1 MCHIGHIRYAIH
13 GFFPLFFRD
22 LYVIQAYRE
31 MYGFVELVY
40 FLEFIHL
47 SINNKC
53 DQDAKSYNF
62 TVKMIFLYDRVIGQ
76 RIEYGVGQTAVV
88 VRGAVLCEED
98 RGNAGRIFDGP
109 LWLRAHDR

>member
-53 DQDAKSYNF
+53 DQDAKSYDF

-76 RIEYGVGQTAVV
+76 RIEYGVGQTGVQSFVRKIEAMPVV
-88 VRGAVLCEED
+88 TTMERMTCSTSYVHSP
-98 RGNAGRIFDGP
+98 F
-109 LWLRAHDR
+109 